1 MKRLSVLQREYVLA
15 VFKKNIYIIYMH
27 TIKLTSKTSI
37 EQKVPM
43 IVVEPLEVIHPDGD
57 SS

>member
-1 MKRLSVLQREYVLA
+1 MNEKALSPKLRENLLA
-15 VFKKNIYIIYMH
+15 VFKNKYIFIQS
-27 TIKLTSKTSI
+27 KLTSKTSI

-43 IVVEPLEVIHPDGD
+43 IVVEPPELIHPDGD